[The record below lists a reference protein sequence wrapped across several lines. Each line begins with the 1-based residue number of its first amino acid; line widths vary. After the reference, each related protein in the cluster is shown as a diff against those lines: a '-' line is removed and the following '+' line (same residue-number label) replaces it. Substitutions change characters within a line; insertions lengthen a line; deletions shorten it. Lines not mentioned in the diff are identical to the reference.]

1 MREWILS
8 VRLWDSWLTRMV
20 QHDGAAHPQDVDYE
34 THAELA
40 KFEPD
45 RRRLW
50 DAIESDA
57 ARSLQCLID
66 ALPDPVVI
74 KDRAHRWVAVN
85 AAVCALAGRSREE
98 IIGRTSFDFFPEEQ
112 ARAQWA
118 ADDEVLARG
127 GEVDWSATLR
137 SPTGREHQV
146 RSRNRRL
153 TLGTP
158 PSDATFVLSVVEDVT
173 QALEA
178 ELKLRESE
186 ENYRYTLE
194 LSPQIPWTAGPDG
207 QILEIGPRWESQ
219 VGTSLQEASAGGW
232 LDALHPGDLGATLD
246 LWAKALAT
254 GEPFDAEYRLRTTH
268 GDYRWVRAWAA
279 ARFNPQGQI
288 LRWYGTLE
296 DIQDRKL
303 AEAALEV
310 SVQEFR
316 DLADY
321 SPVMIWVS
329 DETGSTTFLNELW
342 YQKTGQT
349 VADALGAG
357 WLEAVHPDDRGGVAE
372 AYDRAAAAAR
382 PFRSEY
388 RLRHVSGSWLWVIDA
403 GEPRFRP
410 DGAFIGYVGTVL
422 DITERRLA
430 EAEAQ
435 RAAARLSTVLEST
448 TDCVIGVDRVGH
460 INYLNRNAETKL
472 EALEPRLGKKL
483 GELFPEERGGVFS
496 QRFAQALA
504 SQSTVSFESYLP
516 ALDEWLEIHAYP
528 TSEGL
533 SLFFRNITE
542 RRQADQERLIAQ
554 EKIAHMARHDALTG
568 LPNRLLFNEELGRIL
583 AEAPTKMAA
592 VLFLDLDRF
601 KEVNDTLGHAEG
613 DALLRLVARRLKS
626 NIRGS
631 DAIARFGGD
640 EFAIVQ
646 ADIRRPA
653 DAIDLAERI
662 IKDLAEPFDLDGNM
676 IFIGVSIGIALA
688 PADSEL
694 PEQLLRAADTALYR
708 AKGEGG
714 GTYRLFEPEMH
725 ERLQERQAMKIAM
738 HGALGRGEFEVHY
751 QPLINLQSGKIS
763 CFEALVRWR
772 HPERGLIA
780 PDQFIP
786 VAEENDFIT
795 SIGAWVLNQ
804 ACEAAVD
811 WPSDIDVAVNLS
823 PLQFRGQG
831 LIETVSEAYAK
842 AGLDPR
848 RLQLEIT
855 ESVIL
860 HDSSANLA
868 ILTELRRLGVRIAL
882 DDFGTGYSSLSYLR
896 HFPVDKLKLD
906 RSFVGDLPAGMGAR
920 AIVRAVAGLAAGL
933 GLTMTAEGIE
943 TADQVEALL
952 EEGYTEGQG
961 YYFSLPVPAENVL
974 EVIAANAV
982 AANKSSI
989 IH

>member
-1 MREWILS
+1 
-8 VRLWDSWLTRMV
+8 MV
-20 QHDGAAHPQDVDYE
+20 HPDWTAHPEDVDYA
-34 THAELA
+34 THDELA
-40 KFEPD
+40 RFDCD
-45 RRRLW
+45 RGKLW
-50 DAIESDA
+50 TAIQSDA
-57 ARSLQCLID
+57 VGSLQCVID

-74 KDRAHRWVAVN
+74 KDRDHRWVAVN
-85 AAVCALAGRSREE
+85 EAVCRLAERSREE
-98 IIGRTSFDFFPEEQ
+98 IVGRTSFDFFPEAQ

-127 GEVDWSATLR
+127 GEADWNATLR
-137 SPTGREHQV
+137 APTGRQYQV

-158 PSDATFVLSVVEDVT
+158 PNEAIFVLSVVEDVT
-173 QALEA
+173 QAQEA

-207 QILEIGPRWESQ
+207 QVLELGPQWESQ
-219 VGTSLQEASAGGW
+219 VGKSLGEALAGGW
-232 LDALHPGDLGATLD
+232 IDVVHSDDRGSTVD
-246 LWAKALAT
+246 LWERSLAT
-254 GEPFDAEYRLRTTH
+254 GEPFDAEYRLRTTQ

-279 ARFNPQGQI
+279 ARLNPRGEV

-296 DIQDRKL
+296 DIQDRKS

-310 SVQEFR
+310 SVQQFR

-329 DETGSTTFLNELW
+329 DETGATTFMNELW
-342 YQKTGQT
+342 YEKTGQSA
-349 VADALGAG
+349 ADALGAG
-357 WLEAVHPDDRGGVAE
+357 WLEAVHPEDRGAVSE
-372 AYDRAAAAAR
+372 AYNRAAAAAR
-382 PFRSEY
+382 SFRSEY
-388 RLRHVSGSWLWVIDA
+388 RLRHVSGRWLWVIDA
-403 GEPRFRP
+403 GEPRFGP

-435 RAAARLSTVLEST
+435 KAAARLSTVLEST
-448 TDCVIGVDRVGH
+448 TDCVIGVDRVGR
-460 INYLNRNAETKL
+460 ITYLNRNAETKL
-472 EALEPRLGKKL
+472 EDFEPALGKRL
-483 GELFPEERGGVFS
+483 SELFPEERGGVFS
-496 QRFAQALA
+496 QRFAEALA
-504 SQSTVSFESYLP
+504 GQSTVSFESYLP
-516 ALDEWLEIHAYP
+516 ALDEWLEVHAYP
-528 TSEGL
+528 TNEGL

-542 RRQADQERLIAQ
+542 RRRADQEQLVAQ

-568 LPNRLLFNEELGRIL
+568 LPNRLLFNEELGRLL
-583 AEAPTKMAA
+583 AQAPTRTAA

-631 DAIARFGGD
+631 DTIARLGGD

-662 IKDLAEPFDLDGNM
+662 IKDLAEPFDLDGNL

-688 PADSEL
+688 PGDSGL
-694 PEQLLRAADTALYR
+694 PEQLLRSADTALYR
-708 AKGEGG
+708 AKNEGG

-725 ERLQERQAMKIAM
+725 ERLRERQAMKLAL

-751 QPLINLQSGKIS
+751 QPLINLQTGKIS

-780 PDQFIP
+780 PDEFIP

-795 SIGAWVLNQ
+795 SIGALVLNQ
-804 ACEAAVD
+804 ACKAAVG
-811 WPSDIDVAVNLS
+811 WPSEIDVAVNLS
-823 PLQFRGQG
+823 PLQFRGHA
-831 LIETVSEAYAK
+831 LVATVTEAYVA

-860 HDSSANLA
+860 HESSANLR
-868 ILTELRRLGVRIAL
+868 ILTELRQLGVRIAL

-906 RSFVGDLPAGMGAR
+906 RSFVGDLPDGVGAR

-943 TADQVEALL
+943 SADQVEALL

-961 YYFSLPVPAENVL
+961 YYFSVPVSADKVL
-974 EVIAANAV
+974 ELIAANAV

-989 IH
+989 VH